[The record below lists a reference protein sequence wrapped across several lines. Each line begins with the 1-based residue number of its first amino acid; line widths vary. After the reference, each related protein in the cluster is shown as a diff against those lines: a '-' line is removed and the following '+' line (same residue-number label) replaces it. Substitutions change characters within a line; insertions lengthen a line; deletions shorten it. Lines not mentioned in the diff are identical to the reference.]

1 MQLHHFQI
9 AHNYATRESMQSLSI
24 EINRFLSDIGVRIE
38 NEESILDIKQ
48 KYDKMKV
55 STPKM
60 LYF

>member
-9 AHNYATRESMQSLSI
+9 AHNYATRKSMQSLSI